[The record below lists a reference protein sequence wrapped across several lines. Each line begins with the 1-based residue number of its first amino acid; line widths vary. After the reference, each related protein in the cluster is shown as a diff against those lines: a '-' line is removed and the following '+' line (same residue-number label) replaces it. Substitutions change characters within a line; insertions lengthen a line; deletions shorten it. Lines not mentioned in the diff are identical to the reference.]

1 MGLHK
6 LDFLSDSPQVFI
18 FQQNSNKTNLGGI
31 LSLIYLIVFLILA
44 LYYISIYILEDN
56 YSVQYLFY
64 EQMRTRNEVEKMMND
79 ERYNPLF
86 DINIKLFDGPWD
98 DSRTPDDRFVVMD
111 YISKSVFQYG
121 IQRKTFS
128 EVYYLILYD
137 CLNNTKENCIIDKNL
152 LYNNYLTF
160 VLHYNGY
167 ILYHQ
172 NKASPLYRS

>member
-1 MGLHK
+1 
-6 LDFLSDSPQVFI
+6 
-18 FQQNSNKTNLGGI
+18 
-31 LSLIYLIVFLILA
+31 
-44 LYYISIYILEDN
+44 
-56 YSVQYLFY
+56 
-64 EQMRTRNEVEKMMND
+64 
-79 ERYNPLF
+79 
-86 DINIKLFDGPWD
+86 
-98 DSRTPDDRFVVMD
+98 MD

-167 ILYHQ
+167 ILDHQ
-172 NKASPLYRS
+172 NKASPLYQSENGLGNIYRFNLDE